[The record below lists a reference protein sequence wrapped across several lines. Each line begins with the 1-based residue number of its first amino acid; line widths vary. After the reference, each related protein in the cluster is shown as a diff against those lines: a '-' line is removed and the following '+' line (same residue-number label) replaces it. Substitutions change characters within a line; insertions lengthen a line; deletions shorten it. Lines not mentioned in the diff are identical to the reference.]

1 MKNLPV
7 LAVFSASLAGIIAGC
22 LYVRG
27 MDELQLANLAASLG
41 NGADYNFAVQA
52 YTVLSS
58 LIPPLIM
65 AVGAAVGYGIIIVP
79 ICMFGSSFSFACSVS
94 ALWAGSGSLLLPL
107 VRCALPNLISLP
119 FVILFAMRLFETGRG
134 RNGRV
139 GVNPGAIRIPQAFAV
154 TAVFCVLSRAVTL
167 IVLGAVYG

>member
-65 AVGAAVGYGIIIVP
+65 AVGYGAIIVP

-134 RNGRV
+134 RKGRAEEK
-139 GVNPGAIRIPQAFAV
+139 PGNIKIPQAFAV